1 MTENKELEVTCYLL
15 GMYSLDAAAAAATCS
30 VSIYLDINYSIDLLV
45 RPRGGRNQTCHF
57 Q

>member
-45 RPRGGRNQTCHF
+45 RPRGDRNQTCHF